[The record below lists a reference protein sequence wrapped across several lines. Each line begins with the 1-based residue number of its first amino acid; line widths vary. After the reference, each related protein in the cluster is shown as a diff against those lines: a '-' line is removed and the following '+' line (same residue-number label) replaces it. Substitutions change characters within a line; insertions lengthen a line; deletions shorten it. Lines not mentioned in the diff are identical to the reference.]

1 MGFWGMLGRCGSNLA
16 LRRLEGQSY
25 RFAAF
30 FGPLEALFFRR
41 LCRACRGRAGAG
53 VAQVT
58 FPPSGAGLGC
68 LARALFG
75 WFFGVCWGF
84 VGQNWHSG
92 VQKGKNT
99 GLQLFWGLWRRFF
112 CDPCAGPAGA
122 GVGQGWLKQ
131 PLLPQVLGW
140 GAWRGAYLDGLLGY
154 AGALWVKTGIRASRR
169 ASLQVCSFCWA
180 SGGAF
185 LLAPVQGL
193 LRQGWGRGGARNLP
207 SLSCWVGVP
216 AAGRIWMGFWGM
228 LGFFGS

>member
-1 MGFWGMLGRCGSNLA
+1 MDGFLGYAGALWVKTGIKTCRRANLQVCSFFLASGGAFLLAPVQGLLGQGWGWGGASNLASPTCWVGVPSAGPIRMGFWGMLGHCGSKLA

-75 WFFGVCWGF
+75 WFSGVCWGF

-92 VQKGKNT
+92 V
-99 GLQLFWGLWRRFF
+99 
-112 CDPCAGPAGA
+112 
-122 GVGQGWLKQ
+122 
-131 PLLPQVLGW
+131 
-140 GAWRGAYLDGLLGY
+140 
-154 AGALWVKTGIRASRR
+154 
-169 ASLQVCSFCWA
+169 
-180 SGGAF
+180 
-185 LLAPVQGL
+185 
-193 LRQGWGRGGARNLP
+193 
-207 SLSCWVGVP
+207 
-216 AAGRIWMGFWGM
+216 
-228 LGFFGS
+228 